1 MSPGSQFDH
10 SAAQAAFSPA
20 HLMKLFPGMP
30 QSPMSSVSMS
40 APTPGSSSPPL
51 GPGHNIFRGSGLQH
65 SSYPGEFSNYGPMYT
80 SYYAKT
86 AQAMA
91 AQANCPTARTSP
103 YQRGGGSLQG
113 AMAHYPAHPGAP
125 PSCYQNFAGAGST
138 YPRANYDYAANTPR

>member
-1 MSPGSQFDH
+1 
-10 SAAQAAFSPA
+10 
-20 HLMKLFPGMP
+20 MKLFPGMP